1 MSFTDGKPRRAT
13 EEDLNGKWAGKGNA
27 WFRCYMCGY
36 KFELNDYWRFIYS
49 DSSTFTDIFGKKW
62 GMGNALVCEKCDGPD
77 VLDRWKK
84 MHEEAY
90 NKYWNFTCQEHTVEI
105 HYGKDD
111 Y

>member
-1 MSFTDGKPRRAT
+1 MSLTDQQPRRVT
-13 EEDLNGKWAGKGNA
+13 EQDLKMKWSGQKDNSH
-27 WFRCYMCGY
+27 FRCYMCGH
-36 KFELNDYWRFIYS
+36 KFVLDDYWRFVFS

-62 GMGNALVCEKCDGPD
+62 AMSNAIVCEKCDGPD

-105 HYGKDD
+105 HYDRD